1 MSAIGESYY
10 KEGKNNL
17 KNGSIIKS
25 IANFN
30 KASAEGHGGAMAQ
43 LGYMYETG
51 YGVAKDL
58 EKAREYYE
66 NGASTDDLNAKGMLG
81 DFYFRGL
88 AGEDKME
95 QGIQLMK
102 ESAQNGDMA
111 TIKKLIRYIGQKQ
124 ISATKEE
131 LGFYI
136 AHADKM
142 LREGR
147 LNEIDLIR
155 LIYLENGE
163 MTDAEL
169 RQFGQMF
176 FDMCH
181 YEDAEEIFEGIVK
194 RNPKAAGKDYDTELK
209 NKVGYVTAG
218 KRAEFW
224 LHIIQNELGQ

>member
-17 KNGSIIKS
+17 KNGSIIKA
-25 IANFN
+25 IASFN

-43 LGYMYETG
+43 LGYMHEKG
-51 YGVAKDL
+51 YGVTKNLD
-58 EKAREYYE
+58 KAREYYE
-66 NGASTDDLNAKGMLG
+66 NGGSTDDLSAQGMLG

-88 AGEDKME
+88 TGENKIE
-95 QGIQLMK
+95 HGIVLMK
-102 ESAQNGDMA
+102 EAGKAGDID
-111 TIKKLIRYIGQKQ
+111 TIKKLIRYIGRKR
-124 ISATKEE
+124 ITATREE
-131 LGFYI
+131 LSYYI

-169 RQFGQMF
+169 MQFGQMF

-181 YEDAEEIFEGIVK
+181 YEDAEGIFEGIVK
-194 RNPKAAGKDYDTELK
+194 RNPKADGKDYDTELK
-209 NKVGYVTAG
+209 NKTGYVTAG

-224 LHIIQNELGQ
+224 LHIIQNELG